1 MKDVL
6 SSGKEEKRY
15 TVVLLFALVSLDNT
29 FSRAVVFKKVHQPE
43 LKWQGKR
50 EMTRLSQQ
58 TLLEVFCCA
67 INLLIYFSTTNR
79 SLKYRE
85 PSNKKKYNLS

>member
-1 MKDVL
+1 M
-6 SSGKEEKRY
+6 SSGKEENRY

-29 FSRAVVFKKVHQPE
+29 FSRAAVFKKVHQPE

-50 EMTRLSQQ
+50 EITSLSQQ

-67 INLLIYFSTTNR
+67 INLLIYFSPTNR
-79 SLKYRE
+79 SLKYRK